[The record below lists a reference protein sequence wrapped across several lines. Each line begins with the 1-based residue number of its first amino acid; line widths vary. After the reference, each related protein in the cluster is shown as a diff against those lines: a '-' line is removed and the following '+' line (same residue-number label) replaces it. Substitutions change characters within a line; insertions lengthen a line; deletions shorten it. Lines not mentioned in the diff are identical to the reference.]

1 MPVTKKHAAKR
12 SKRPKTLQLPA
23 LEFKQGTRRLYTFA
37 VDGKD
42 LHKFAAI
49 SRINRQNG
57 QSVAGYQRPEVL
69 SHIAEI
75 RSYLESEN
83 PILPNALVV
92 AFDKRVK
99 FQSATK
105 SRGACSQTGVLEIP
119 LDEWENE
126 TQKPGWIVDGQ
137 QRAAALRDAQIS
149 GFPICVVGFI
159 AENTE
164 EQRQQFILV
173 NATKPLP
180 KGLIY
185 ELLPSTN
192 GKLPTALQK
201 RRYPAEISERLNFD
215 DDSPLNGMIRTPT
228 NGDGIIADNSILKMV
243 ENSLSD
249 GVLYRYTEIDDQ
261 LTIMK
266 HFWEAVQLVF
276 PKAWNLPPRKSRLM
290 HGAGVVSMG
299 FLMDT
304 IADRHRQNEEFSVS
318 VFEKDLKPLEEICR
332 WTDGYWDFGP
342 GTQMKWNE
350 LQNVPR
356 HIQLLSNFLLVR
368 YKELVWNAN

>member
-1 MPVTKKHAAKR
+1 MPVKT
-12 SKRPKTLQLPA
+12 KRPARRSNKSQTLRLPA
-23 LEFKQGTRRLYTFA
+23 LEFKQGKRRLYTFA
-37 VDGKD
+37 VEGKD
-42 LHKFAAI
+42 LHKFATI

-57 QSVAGYQRPEVL
+57 HSVAGYQRPEVL
-69 SHIAEI
+69 SHISEI
-75 RSYLESEN
+75 RGYLESEN

-119 LDEWENE
+119 LDEWEDE

-137 QRAAALRDAQIS
+137 QRAAALRDAQIN

-215 DDSPLNGMIRTPT
+215 EDSPLKGMIRTPT

-249 GVLYRYTEIDDQ
+249 GVLYRYTSINEQ

-266 HFWEAVQLVF
+266 NFWKAVHLVF
-276 PKAWNLPPRKSRLM
+276 PKCWNLPPRKSRLM
-290 HGAGVVSMG
+290 HGAGIVAMG

-304 IADRHRQNEEFSVS
+304 IADRHRHNDELSIS
-318 VFEKDLKPLEEICR
+318 VFQNDLKPLAEICR
-332 WTDGYWDFGP
+332 WTEGYWDFGP

-350 LQNVPR
+350 VQNVPR
-356 HIQLLSNFLLVR
+356 HIQLLANYLLVR
-368 YKELVWNAN
+368 YKELVWNG